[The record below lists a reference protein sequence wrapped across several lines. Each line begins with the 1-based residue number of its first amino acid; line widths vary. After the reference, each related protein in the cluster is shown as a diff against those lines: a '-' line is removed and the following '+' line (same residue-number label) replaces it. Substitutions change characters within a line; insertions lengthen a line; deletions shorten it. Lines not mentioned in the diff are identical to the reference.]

1 MTNKAI
7 KKIEVTIDATLGD
20 LNINPIQGDVSLTD
34 LSFAIYAMIQLGEQ
48 QKPGFKD
55 QVLKLLVVDH
65 WSTKMEK
72 GENKNEQQ

>member
-1 MTNKAI
+1 M
-7 KKIEVTIDATLGD
+7 
-20 LNINPIQGDVSLTD
+20 TD

-48 QKPGFKD
+48 QSPGFKD

-65 WSTKMEK
+65 WSTKMNK